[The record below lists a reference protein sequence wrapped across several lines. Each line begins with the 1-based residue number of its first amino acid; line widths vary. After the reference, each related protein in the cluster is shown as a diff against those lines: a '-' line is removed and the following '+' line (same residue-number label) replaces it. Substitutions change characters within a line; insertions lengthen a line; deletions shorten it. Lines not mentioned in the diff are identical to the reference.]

1 MVLLHLENARGG
13 RADFPGLY
21 RHATTGF
28 EPLGI
33 GFVWNVAATMA
44 LVWLYTFRG
53 GVKSLIWTDS
63 LKTFC
68 LVVSVVLCICYIAS
82 DLQLGFGQM
91 VRTIAVHDYS
101 QVFFFDDINDKRY
114 FFKQFLAGV
123 FTVIAMSGL
132 DQDMMQR
139 NRAARISGIRRKTS

>member
-1 MVLLHLENARGG
+1 
-13 RADFPGLY
+13 
-21 RHATTGF
+21 
-28 EPLGI
+28 
-33 GFVWNVAATMA
+33 
-44 LVWLYTFRG
+44 
-53 GVKSLIWTDS
+53 
-63 LKTFC
+63 
-68 LVVSVVLCICYIAS
+68 
-82 DLQLGFGQM
+82 M

-139 NRAARISGIRRKTS
+139 NLSCKNFRDSQKNIVTSGILQLFVILLFPDARVLLYTFAERNGLQVPQKSDRCSR